1 MKTRLGNVLLLA
13 LMLFSQPLFAQR
25 FPAVSESQRIAMLK
39 PPVERPVRMVL
50 DTDTYNEI
58 DDQFAVV
65 YALISPELNV
75 QAVYAAPFTNNRST
89 GPGDGM
95 QKSYE
100 EILRVLER
108 LGRSPEGFAYKG
120 STHYLTDPNRPE
132 ASPAARDLVE
142 RAKKSSPDL
151 MEKIVVKQW
160 DEVEQDYI
168 DIVDNDDLDAF
179 AKFMLLSKAAR
190 ERKVKTVY
198 LWDVLENEKDSLLVK
213 RMTEEGFKRMI
224 PLMVRIVEQG
234 VREGVFDTPYPQEAV
249 EFLMHGTESVTAAN
263 IADPAVFRRRMLAS
277 FDIMRRIL
285 GADQAMIDHIVEEAE
300 AVFQAVADQMDKK
313 KDSDEKRSNGVDE

>member
-1 MKTRLGNVLLLA
+1 MA
-13 LMLFSQPLFAQR
+13 
-25 FPAVSESQRIAMLK
+25 RIVK
-39 PPVERPVRMVL
+39 KPVERRNEFFDSAVRCFRKKGYY
-50 DTDTYNEI
+50 DTSVEDIAREVGVAKGLFYYY
-58 DDQFAVV
+58 F
-65 YALISPELNV
+65 
-75 QAVYAAPFTNNRST
+75 
-89 GPGDGM
+89 
-95 QKSYE
+95 KSKE
-100 EILRVLER
+100 
-108 LGRSPEGFAYKG
+108 
-120 STHYLTDPNRPE
+120 
-132 ASPAARDLVE
+132 
-142 RAKKSSPDL
+142 DL
-151 MEKIVVKQW
+151 MEQLVVKQW

-179 AKFMLLSKAAR
+179 AKFMRLSKASR

-198 LWDVLENEKDSLLVK
+198 LWDVLENERDSLLVK

-249 EFLMHGTESVTAAN
+249 EFLMHGNESVIAAN

-277 FDIMRRIL
+277 FDLMRRIL

-313 KDSDEKRSNGVDE
+313 KKDNDEKRSNGVDE